1 MINLFIWIII
11 LLITMIWTIG
21 AVFKPKIMGGEKSW
35 GPVNF
40 KISILWWISV
50 LFILFLKLSVLNL
63 ILIFPLSIFVVIL
76 TSMKAEI
83 TNSHDRNL
91 DPYSSILKREQPKI
105 ELLIPSIVSLIPS
118 VVIHL
123 TLLGITYLVNFFFI
137 I

>member
-1 MINLFIWIII
+1 MTNLFIWIII
-11 LLITMIWTIG
+11 LLITTIWTIG

-40 KISILWWISV
+40 KISILWWISF
-50 LFILFLKLSVLNL
+50 LFILFLKLPVLNL
-63 ILIFPLSIFVVIL
+63 ILIFPLSIFVVML

-105 ELLIPSIVSLIPS
+105 ELLIPSIISLIPS

-123 TLLGITYLVNFFFI
+123 TLLGITYLVNIFFI

>member
-1 MINLFIWIII
+1 MINLFIWTII
-11 LLITMIWTIG
+11 LLITTIWTIG
-21 AVFKPKIMGGEKSW
+21 VIFNPEIMGGEKSW

-50 LFILFLKLSVLNL
+50 LFVLFSSISVLNL
-63 ILIFPLSIFVVIL
+63 VAIFPLSVFIVML

-105 ELLIPSIVSLIPS
+105 EILIPSIVSLIPS
-118 VVIHL
+118 IVIHL
-123 TLLGITYLVNFFFI
+123 TLLGTIYLFNYLFI